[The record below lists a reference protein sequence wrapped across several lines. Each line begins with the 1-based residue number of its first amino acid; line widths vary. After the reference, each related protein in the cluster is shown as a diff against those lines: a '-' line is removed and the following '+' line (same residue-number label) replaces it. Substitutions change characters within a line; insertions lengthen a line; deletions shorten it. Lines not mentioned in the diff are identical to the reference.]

1 MGPEDNVLKLI
12 GNTPIVRLSRS
23 VSDVPVEIWAKLEF
37 MNPSGSIKDRIAVA
51 MVEKAEKDGLLK
63 PGGVIVEPTSGNTGI
78 ALALVAAVKGY
89 KMIAVMPET
98 MSKER
103 YQLMKLLGAQVE
115 LVPTKHGIRGMFEK
129 EDIEN
134 TLKKAQ
140 DICHATPNS
149 YMPNQFDNLWN
160 PDAHADTTAFEIIEQ
175 VGDKPLVFVASC
187 GTGGTF
193 SGVAR
198 VLKEKRPGTKC
209 VVVEPANSAVISGE
223 KPGMH
228 KIQGAGEGFIP
239 NVMDISLVDD
249 IAKISDE
256 DALAMARRL
265 AQEEGI
271 LSGISGGANVCAAV
285 EAAKNLSK
293 DTVVVTLIPD
303 TALRYLSTDLC
314 VS

>member
-1 MGPEDNVLKLI
+1 MGPADNVLKLI
-12 GNTPIVRLSRS
+12 GNTPIVKLSRS
-23 VSDVPVEIWAKLEF
+23 IPDIPVEIWVKLEF
-37 MNPSGSIKDRIAVA
+37 MNPSGSIKDRIAVG
-51 MVEKAEKDGLLK
+51 MVEQAEKAGLLK

-78 ALALVAAVKGY
+78 ALALAAAVKGY
-89 KMIAVMPET
+89 KMIAVMPAT

-103 YQLMKLLGAQVE
+103 CQLMELLGAQVE
-115 LVPTKHGIRGMFEK
+115 LVPTKHGISGMFEK

-140 DICHATPNS
+140 EICRTTPNS
-149 YMPNQFDNLWN
+149 YMPNQFDNPWN
-160 PDAHADTTAFEIIEQ
+160 PDAHADTTALEIIEQ
-175 VGDKPLVFVASC
+175 VGDKPLVFVSTC

-198 VLKEKRPGTKC
+198 VLKDKRPGTKC

-223 KPGMH
+223 KPGLH
-228 KIQGAGEGFIP
+228 KIQGIGEGFIP
-239 NVMDISLVDD
+239 NVMDVALVDE
-249 IAKISDE
+249 IAKVSDE
-256 DALAMARRL
+256 DALAMARKL

-271 LSGISGGANVCAAV
+271 LSGISGGANVCAAID
-285 EAAKNLSK
+285 AAKNLPK
-293 DTVVVTLIPD
+293 NTIVVTLIPD